1 MFFHQTS
8 KFGYIVALKIS
19 IEVYIWN
26 VIKYTLFNIWWKQIR
41 LVSVNMSFFLFDH
54 ILYIHVGDAMWRRW
68 LWHSCVEGVRT
79 STHDSFLYSF
89 WRENSG
95 RFSFLVTTMI
105 LVTMIP
111 LLRIGFS
118 VYFKLLPLVYIFVSF
133 LDEQNSCKHS
143 QAQRIIDTDYL
154 LNTLKCIL
162 DARV

>member
-1 MFFHQTS
+1 
-8 KFGYIVALKIS
+8 
-19 IEVYIWN
+19 
-26 VIKYTLFNIWWKQIR
+26 
-41 LVSVNMSFFLFDH
+41 
-54 ILYIHVGDAMWRRW
+54 
-68 LWHSCVEGVRT
+68 
-79 STHDSFLYSF
+79 
-89 WRENSG
+89 
-95 RFSFLVTTMI
+95 MI

-162 DARV
+162 DARVQRPLERDKVKLIKPIAYLCPVHTYALCIPMPCACRDLHANIRMKVYIHSIAQGLRYLPYIPGVNKKQSLGVIYSINILLKLNPFPYQGTILRVLKRLLFCL